1 MASPIHAVLA
11 DPDHREE
18 PDTEICDTDS
28 FVLIRAEETPSVP
41 SGAHRPAGL
50 TRHR

>member
-1 MASPIHAVLA
+1 MALPTHAVLA

-28 FVLIRAEETPSVP
+28 FVLIRAEETPE
-41 SGAHRPAGL
+41 RPERRPPA
-50 TRHR
+50 RRD